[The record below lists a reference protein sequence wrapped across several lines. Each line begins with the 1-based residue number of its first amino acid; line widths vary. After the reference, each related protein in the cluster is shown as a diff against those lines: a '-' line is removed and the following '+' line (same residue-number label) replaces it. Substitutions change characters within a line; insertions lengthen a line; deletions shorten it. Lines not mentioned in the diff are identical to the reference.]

1 MLKDKK
7 LYKLLKVSVPILSIM
22 SFAFVLGGYTGWIAT
37 INKKNNL
44 IKEYNTNP
52 KIVENIVS
60 QEQNLLTDYQNKKLS
75 AEEFRDKI
83 KEIKSEDNLFQTAE
97 SIYGQEVKEKR
108 ESLNTQRNIT
118 SGLIFSGIGTFL
130 GTLALDNAKNRI
142 KEELD
147 EDILIG

>member
-22 SFAFVLGGYTGWIAT
+22 SFAFVLGGYAGWIAT
-37 INKKNNL
+37 INKKDNL
-44 IKEYNTNP
+44 LKEYNTNP